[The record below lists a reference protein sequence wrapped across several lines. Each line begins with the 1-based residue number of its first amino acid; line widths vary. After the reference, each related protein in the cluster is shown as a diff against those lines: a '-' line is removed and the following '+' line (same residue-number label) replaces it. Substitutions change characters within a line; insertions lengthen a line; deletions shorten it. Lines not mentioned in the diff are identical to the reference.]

1 MKSVLAWILLVVLCS
16 FHGAVGAETSVS
28 SKDVCFSDYL
38 AAYTER
44 MAKAK
49 DDAEVAFLTERY
61 DGALKKMQSQLA
73 ATGKTADAKAVEEER
88 ERIRKLERVVAS
100 GVFAKESTK
109 GAKAPVE
116 KETTKPSSVTFFGIE
131 QTCSRPVF
139 LLMAGPAASS
149 NRGNSDLGKM
159 TVPVVL
165 NRMAEAINALPA
177 AAEFNAAL
185 FWYPITTPMAPEML
199 AASAANKA
207 TFSEWA
213 ATVNPP
219 ESSMAYGNM
228 PTKTFAAKFS
238 GMKWPQRLAAEVGSG
253 WPKWVYDYQPS
264 EAVAACCKAEPMH
277 LAKALCF
284 AFEQKADAVFVFT
297 SNFVTGSYDPVRL
310 QGDLEDVAK
319 STYGSDRKKWPAV
332 NVVLL
337 DSSEGSS
344 TAKEALKSVLHP
356 FESRIELVA
365 DLEKFMTEAEKDR
378 MESL

>member
-1 MKSVLAWILLVVLCS
+1 MKPVLAWILLVVLCS
-16 FHGAVGAETSVS
+16 FHGAVGAGTSVS
-28 SKDVCFSDYL
+28 SKDACYSDYL

-44 MAKAK
+44 MATAK

-73 ATGKTADAKAVEEER
+73 VTGKTADANAVKEER
-88 ERIRKLERVVAS
+88 ARIRKLDRVVAS
-100 GVFAKESTK
+100 GVFAKESAK
-109 GAKAPVE
+109 GAIASAG
-116 KETTKPSSVTFFGIE
+116 KEAAKPSSVAFFGIE

-139 LLMAGPAASS
+139 LMMAGPAASF
-149 NRGNSDLGKM
+149 NRGNPDLGKM

-165 NRMAEAINALPA
+165 NRMADAINALPA

-185 FWYPITTPMAPEML
+185 FWAPTTTPMAPEML
-199 AASAANKA
+199 AASVANKA
-207 TFSEWA
+207 AFAEWA
-213 ATVNPP
+213 STVNPP
-219 ESSMAYGNM
+219 ESSMAYGSG
-228 PTKTFAAKFS
+228 AFS
-238 GMKWPQRLAAEVGSG
+238 SKVARLKWPQRLAAEVGSG

-297 SNFVTGSYDPVRL
+297 SNFVTLSYDPVRL
-310 QGDLEDVAK
+310 KGDLEDVAK
-319 STYGSDRKKWPAV
+319 SIYGSDRKKWPAV
-332 NVVLL
+332 NVLLL
-337 DSSEGSS
+337 DLSEGSS

-356 FESRIELVA
+356 FNPCIEMVA
-365 DLEKFMTEAEKDR
+365 DVEKFMTEAEKDR